1 MKNKKLPGKAGTTKS
16 SGTLVCDVLIVG
28 GGLVG
33 GTLACALSHWGL
45 RTIVVDT
52 QDPSVGLDA
61 EFDGRASAIALASQR
76 LLESVGLWDLVAENA
91 CPIRDIRVTEGNS
104 PFFLHYDH
112 SDTQSEAF
120 GYMLENRAIRRALHD
135 RISDLDNIRILA
147 PDRIHNLDRSGSG
160 VRAELTSG
168 LIVTAPLIVGAEGR
182 NSTTRRDAGIRT
194 TGWSYDQT
202 GIVCTVEHQEPHQ
215 HIAHEH
221 FLPAGPFAILPLW
234 KNRASIVWA
243 ERSEIAP
250 AIMALD
256 DAEFLEEL
264 KPRFGD
270 FLGELKVV
278 GPRWSYPLSLK
289 YAERAI
295 DLRLA
300 LVGDALHGMHPIA
313 GQGLNMGM
321 RDVAALAE
329 VLVDAR
335 RLGMDL
341 GDTLVLERYERWRRF
356 DNTLMVAA
364 TDGLNRL
371 FSNSIG
377 PVRLARDLGLSAVN
391 KMGPLKKI
399 FMRSAMGLSGELPK
413 LMRGQPL

>member
-1 MKNKKLPGKAGTTKS
+1 MSFMEATNQFDKLTGTPN
-16 SGTLVCDVLIVG
+16 CDVLIVG

-33 GTLACALSHWGL
+33 GTLASALAHWGL
-45 RTIVVDT
+45 RTVVVDT
-52 QDPSVGLDA
+52 QDPASGLDA
-61 EFDGRASAIALASQR
+61 VFDGRASAIALASQR
-76 LLESVGLWDLVAENA
+76 LLVSVGLWDSMNESA
-91 CPIRDIRVTEGNS
+91 CPIEDIRVTEGNS

-112 SDTQSEAF
+112 KDTESQAF
-120 GYMLENRAIRRALHD
+120 GYMLENRFIRRALHE
-135 RISDLDNIRILA
+135 RMSELENVQILA
-147 PDRIHNLDRSGSG
+147 PDQIDSLERSVSG
-160 VRAELTSG
+160 VRAVLKSG
-168 LIVTAPLIVGAEGR
+168 ASVSAALVIGADGR
-182 NSTTRRDAGIRT
+182 YSSTRRGANIRT
-194 TGWSYDQT
+194 TGWPYDQT
-202 GIVCTVEHQEPHQ
+202 GIVCTVEHQEPHH

-243 ERSEIAP
+243 ERSDIAP

-256 DAEFLEEL
+256 DTEFLEEL

-270 FLGELKVV
+270 FLGDLKVV
-278 GPRWSYPLSLK
+278 GPRWAYPLSLK

-300 LVGDALHGMHPIA
+300 LIGDALHGMHPIA
-313 GQGLNMGM
+313 GQGLNMGL

-341 GDTLVLERYERWRRF
+341 GDQVVLERYQRWRRF
-356 DNTLMVAA
+356 DNTLMLAA

-371 FSNSIG
+371 FSNTSG
-377 PVRLARDLGLSAVN
+377 PVRLARGLGLSAVN
-391 KMGPLKKI
+391 KIGPLKKI